1 MNLRIIYND
10 KISSFEKDA
19 FVSIHIR
26 NLQVLVSDMFK
37 INRNISSSIRN
48 GIFESRAEHTYN
60 LRCFSIFCT
69 ISKYSI
75 WWYREYILLSA
86 NNLEPSIRNFS
97 KEKFKTLIKK
107 EKSKSHSC
115 RLRKV
120 CMKIL
125 EFL

>member
-60 LRCFSIFCT
+60 LRCVSQFSAPLVSTVFDGTESIPCLVPT
-69 ISKYSI
+69 IWSLLLETFQKRSSK
-75 WWYREYILLSA
+75 
-86 NNLEPSIRNFS
+86 
-97 KEKFKTLIKK
+97 
-107 EKSKSHSC
+107 H
-115 RLRKV
+115 
-120 CMKIL
+120 
-125 EFL
+125 

>member
-26 NLQVLVSDMFK
+26 NLQVLVSDIFK

-60 LRCFSIFCT
+60 FRCVSQFSAPLVSTVFDGTESISCLVPT
-69 ISKYSI
+69 IWSLLLKTFQKRSSK
-75 WWYREYILLSA
+75 
-86 NNLEPSIRNFS
+86 
-97 KEKFKTLIKK
+97 
-107 EKSKSHSC
+107 H
-115 RLRKV
+115 
-120 CMKIL
+120 
-125 EFL
+125 